1 MSRGMPAEQ
10 ISAGRVPRQACRTQA
25 RESRKE
31 NPHMAENKHSNNR
44 RSRAPIV
51 RACCVAGA
59 GLAVI
64 GLAACGSSSPAA
76 SKSSTVTLKFWNQY
90 NEVDGEQKAMVDIV
104 IPAFEKANPG
114 IKVQSIY
121 YNDNVIEQKFL
132 AAAAAGDPPDVMR
145 ADIADVPALANQ
157 GTLTDLGKVM
167 TNYKAITANALP
179 GPLATNEWKG
189 QYYGLPL
196 DTNTQA
202 LYWNKSLF
210 AAAGLSGPPTTLTQL
225 VSDAQKL
232 TNKSKGV
239 YGLGVD
245 GTDIWNVAPYIWSMG
260 GSFTSASYSTATGY
274 MDSSATEAAVQ
285 TLVNLYRKGDIGTDF
300 LGGTGAV
307 SGEEGFPKGQYAMY
321 IDGPWAVPTFAADK
335 NVPSYGIAQF
345 PSGSGGSVS
354 TVGGEDV
361 IIPAG
366 TQHLADA
373 EKFAAFLDQSL
384 SQLEMAKQGDMSVM
398 KTDGAG
404 EVKNDPYDAVFA
416 TQLQTARDRAVVP
429 NYQVLDTDFSDALQ
443 KILAGK
449 VSVDAGL
456 AQAATAADSALSS
469 SS

>member
-1 MSRGMPAEQ
+1 
-10 ISAGRVPRQACRTQA
+10 
-25 RESRKE
+25 
-31 NPHMAENKHSNNR
+31 MAESTYSPGRNGR
-44 RSRAPIV
+44 RLAI
-51 RACCVAGA
+51 RACTAVGI
-59 GLAVI
+59 GLAVTAFA
-64 GLAACGSSSPAA
+64 GCASSSPSAG
-76 SKSSTVTLKFWNQY
+76 KPGPVTLKFWNQY

-121 YNDNVIEQKFL
+121 YNDDVIEQKFL
-132 AAAAAGDPPDVMR
+132 AAAAAGDPPDIMR

-167 TNYKAITANALP
+167 SNYAAITADALP
-179 GPLATNEWKG
+179 GPLATNLWKG

-202 LYWNKSLF
+202 LYWNKTLF

-225 VSDAQKL
+225 VADAQKL
-232 TNKSKGV
+232 TNKAKHV

-260 GSFTSASYSTATGY
+260 GSFTNTGFTTASGY

-285 TLVNLYRKGDIGTDF
+285 TLVTLYKKGDIGTDF
-300 LGGTGAV
+300 LGGTGAI

-335 NVPSYGIAQF
+335 GVPPYGIALF
-345 PSGSGGSVS
+345 PSGSGGSIS

-361 IIPAG
+361 VIPAG
-366 TQHLADA
+366 TKNLADA
-373 EKFAAFLDQSL
+373 EKFAEFLDQPL
-384 SQLEMAKQGDMSVM
+384 SQLEMAQQGDMSVM
-398 KTDGAG
+398 TSDASG
-404 EVKNDPYDAVFA
+404 EVKNDSYDAIF
-416 TQLQTARDRAVVP
+416 TQQLETARDRAVVP
-429 NYQVLDTDFSDALQ
+429 NYAEMDTDFSDALQ

-456 AQAATAADSALSS
+456 AQAAAAANSALSS
-469 SS
+469 S

>member
-1 MSRGMPAEQ
+1 
-10 ISAGRVPRQACRTQA
+10 
-25 RESRKE
+25 
-31 NPHMAENKHSNNR
+31 MAESKHSPGR
-44 RSRAPIV
+44 RGRSPLLS
-51 RACCVAGA
+51 ACSAAGA
-59 GLAVI
+59 VLAVV
-64 GLAACGSSSPAA
+64 GLAACSSSSPAA
-76 SKSSTVTLKFWNQY
+76 PNSNSNSSTSTVTLTFWNQY

-132 AAAAAGDPPDVMR
+132 AAAAAGDPPDIMR

-167 TNYKAITANALP
+167 PNYKAITANALP
-179 GPLATNEWKG
+179 GPLATNEWQG

-202 LYWNKSLF
+202 LYWNKALF

-225 VSDAQKL
+225 VSDAELL
-232 TNKSKGV
+232 TDKSKGV

-245 GTDIWNVAPYIWSMG
+245 GTDIWNVAPYIWSLG
-260 GSFTSASYSTATGY
+260 GSFTSASYTTASGY
-274 MDSSATEAAVQ
+274 LDSPATEAAVQ

-300 LGGTGAV
+300 LGGTGAI

-335 NVPSYGIAQF
+335 NVPNYGIAVF
-345 PSGSGGSVS
+345 PSGSGGSIS

-361 IIPAG
+361 VIPAG
-366 TQHLADA
+366 TKHLADA
-373 EKFAAFLDQSL
+373 EKFAAFLDQPL

-398 KTDGAG
+398 KTDAAG
-404 EVKNDPYDAVFA
+404 EVQNDAYDATFA
-416 TQLQTARDRAVVP
+416 TQLETARDRAVVP
-429 NYQVLDTDFSDALQ
+429 NYQEIDTDFTDALE

-456 AQAATAADSALSS
+456 TQAASQVNSALSS
-469 SS
+469 S

>member
-1 MSRGMPAEQ
+1 
-10 ISAGRVPRQACRTQA
+10 
-25 RESRKE
+25 
-31 NPHMAENKHSNNR
+31 MAESTHSHGWHG
-44 RSRAPIV
+44 RSAAV
-51 RACCVAGA
+51 RTCSVAA
-59 GLAVI
+59 IGLAFVA

-76 SKSSTVTLKFWNQY
+76 SKPGVVTLKFWNQY
-90 NEVDGEQKAMVDIV
+90 NEVDGEQKAMVNVV

-114 IKVQSIY
+114 IKVESIY

-132 AAAAAGDPPDVMR
+132 AAAAAGDPPDIMR

-167 TNYKAITANALP
+167 PSYKTITASALP

-202 LYWNKSLF
+202 LYWNKAIF

-225 VSDAQKL
+225 VSDAVKL
-232 TNKSKGV
+232 TDKAKHV

-260 GSFTSASYSTATGY
+260 GSFTSSAYTTASGY
-274 MDSSATEAAVQ
+274 LDSPATETAVQ

-300 LGGTGAV
+300 FGGTGAI
-307 SGEEGFPKGQYAMY
+307 SGEEGFPKGEYAMY

-335 NVPSYGIAQF
+335 NVPSYGIALF
-345 PSGSGGSVS
+345 PSGSGGSIS

-361 IIPAG
+361 VIPAG
-366 TQHLADA
+366 TKNLADA
-373 EKFAAFLDQSL
+373 EKFAAFLEQPL
-384 SQLEMAKQGDMSVM
+384 SQLEMAQQGDMSVM
-398 KTDGAG
+398 KTDAAG
-404 EVKNDPYDAVFA
+404 EVKNDPYDAIFA
-416 TQLQTARDRAVVP
+416 EQLETAMDRAVVP
-429 NYQVLDTDFSDALQ
+429 NYQEIDTDFSNALQ

-449 VSVDAGL
+449 LSVAAGL
-456 AQAATAADSALSS
+456 AQAAKQANSALSS
-469 SS
+469 S

>member
-1 MSRGMPAEQ
+1 
-10 ISAGRVPRQACRTQA
+10 
-25 RESRKE
+25 
-31 NPHMAENKHSNNR
+31 MAESKHSQRHR
-44 RSRAPIV
+44 RRAPALRTCAIV
-51 RACCVAGA
+51 SA

-64 GLAACGSSSPAA
+64 GLAACGGSSPAA
-76 SKSSTVTLKFWNQY
+76 SGSKSGPVTLKFWNQY

-114 IKVQSIY
+114 IKVESIY
-121 YNDNVIEQKFL
+121 YDDTVIEQKFL

-157 GTLTDLGKVM
+157 GTLTNLGKAM
-167 TNYKAITANALP
+167 PDYKTITANALP

-202 LYWNKSLF
+202 LFWNKALF
-210 AAAGLSGPPTTLTQL
+210 AAAGLSGPPTTLSQL
-225 VSDAQKL
+225 VSDAAKL
-232 TNKSKGV
+232 TNKSKKV

-260 GSFTSASYSTATGY
+260 GSFTNSSYTTAADY
-274 MDSSATEAAVQ
+274 MDSPATEAAVQ
-285 TLVNLYRKGDIGTDF
+285 TLVNLYKAGDIGTDF

-373 EKFAAFLDQSL
+373 EKFAAFLDQPL

-398 KTDGAG
+398 KTDAAG
-404 EVKNDPYDAVFA
+404 EVKNDAYDATFA
-416 TQLQTARDRAVVP
+416 TQLETAMDRAVVP
-429 NYQVLDTDFSDALQ
+429 NYQELDTDFSNALE

-456 AQAATAADSALSS
+456 AQAASAADSALSS